1 MAPSSSSTKKAA
13 RLAQKGKG
21 KRVRFQGGTLF
32 PLVVAIVLVL
42 GARRSSSTPGR
53 RDPDADTSPPQ
64 PGIDHWHGAYGFQL
78 CTDEPNVMLSGNLE
92 AVDSNGVLV
101 NQDFRN
107 TGVHSHDDGVIHWHP
122 YGVQAS
128 GDRAQLGMFLDNYGV
143 DLSNTKLELPEG
155 GLQYEDTGAP
165 VADDFPLV
173 YEEGETECDGE
184 DAELKVVVWTD
195 YQDPDSN
202 QQYTS
207 NFDEIP
213 FDRDG
218 LVIVIA
224 FVPND
229 VDVVMPPWAAN
240 LPALGAADTAT
251 PPNDS
256 GVPVTA
262 STEPRPPAT
271 RPARATDPEAP
282 PRRRAPR
289 RTHRRRRRAPPS
301 ERRPRERQ
309 RAGRRWGPGRS
320 PQSAH

>member
-1 MAPSSSSTKKAA
+1 M
-13 RLAQKGKG
+13 
-21 KRVRFQGGTLF
+21 
-32 PLVVAIVLVL
+32 I
-42 GARRSSSTPGR
+42 
-53 RDPDADTSPPQ
+53 
-64 PGIDHWHGAYGFQL
+64 
-78 CTDEPNVMLSGNLE
+78 LSGNLE

-128 GDRAQLGMFLDNYGV
+128 GSRAKLGVFLDNYGV

-224 FVPND
+224 YVPND
-229 VDVVMPPWAAN
+229 VDVVMPPWASN

-256 GVPVTA
+256 GVPVAA
-262 STEPRPPAT
+262 STEPRPPSPAT
-271 RPARATDPEAP
+271 EPESTSRPHPESPSRGRPGGEHRDGPLVDGAEHHRVSGSPLAP
-282 PRRRAPR
+282 IGPRSRDVVRGFG
-289 RTHRRRRRAPPS
+289 
-301 ERRPRERQ
+301 
-309 RAGRRWGPGRS
+309 RAGRRPASASEPGADGDPGAQPPS
-320 PQSAH
+320 VH